1 MYRLLIVDDE
11 YLVRMGLKETID
23 WPAFDIEII
32 GEATNGQQGF
42 LLACELK
49 PDIIISDVKM
59 PLMNGVEFVR
69 KLREAHFDG
78 KIIILSGYRD
88 FEYAK
93 ETFENGVS
101 AYVLKPVDNQEIIT
115 VVQSTLETLKK
126 ELENRELYQGLKEQM
141 PMISG
146 QVFKDILVG
155 NVSLES
161 EIRDKLALF
170 NLPLIER
177 GTLLFVKL
185 DGDYESGQAHL
196 LEVRR
201 LVIKRFSTKQMI
213 EHIFDRYMVVVFDA
227 NQCEHIM
234 SCLRTILHDFGEYTN
249 DTISIGVA
257 TFMSLGEIHDAYLRA
272 QNNVQQKLFLGL
284 NTVNDDVHNSSAY
297 KKGVVAAMGIVAK
310 DYAKNISVRSVADQL
325 QVSESYLMHLF
336 KDNLGKTFNE
346 VLTQYR
352 MMVAKNLLASGKYR
366 INEISD
372 LVGYSDVKYF
382 SFVFRKVVGMTPSAY
397 LSQGE

>member
-1 MYRLLIVDDE
+1 MYRMLIVDDE

-23 WPAFDIEII
+23 WSALDVEII

-69 KLREAHFDG
+69 KLREVHYDG

-101 AYVLKPVDNQEIIT
+101 AYVLKPVDNQEIIS
-115 VVQSTLETLKK
+115 VVQSTLETLKN
-126 ELENRELYQGLKEQM
+126 ERGNRELYQGLKEQM

-170 NLPLIER
+170 NLPSIEK
-177 GTLLFVKL
+177 GTLIFVKL
-185 DGDYESGQAHL
+185 DGDYDQGQTHL
-196 LEVRR
+196 QSVKR
-201 LVIKRFSTKQMI
+201 LLDQRFSAQKMI
-213 EHIFDRYMVVVFDA
+213 EHIFDRYMVVVMDETECH
-227 NQCEHIM
+227 QM
-234 SCLRTILHDFGEYTN
+234 MTCLRVILHEFSALTT

-257 TFMSLGEIHDAYLRA
+257 HFNNLGQIHDAYLRA

-284 NTVNDDVHNSSAY
+284 NTINDDIHHSSAY
-297 KKGVVAAMGIVAK
+297 KKGVVAAMGIIAK
-310 DYAKNISVRSVADQL
+310 DYPKNITVRSVADQL

-336 KDNLGKTFNE
+336 KDNLGRTFNE

-352 MMVAKNLLASGKYR
+352 IMVAKNLLASGKYR

-382 SFVFRKVVGMTPSAY
+382 SLVFRKVVGMTPSAY
-397 LSQGE
+397 LTQGE